1 MNSHSKAAIKGWI
14 KRRKKFG
21 KKKIKEQQRKG
32 GIKSAQK
39 RWGYKQSYDEVL

>member
-1 MNSHSKAAIKGWI
+1 MNSHKLAAIKGWI

-32 GIKSAQK
+32 GLKSAEK
-39 RWGYKQSYDEVL
+39 RWGYKQYYNEVI